1 MKPVIYVVFIAFGH
15 FVNPGAVIL
24 AYGIANFAG
33 FISVLPGGLGIYEA
47 LMIAVLL
54 AAGISPNLSLPVIIM
69 YRVLNT
75 LLQLPPGYYYY
86 QKEIS
91 KHGKPPHDAEL
102 I

>member
-1 MKPVIYVVFIAFGH
+1 IAFGH
-15 FVNPGAVIL
+15 FVNPGAIIL

-33 FISVLPGGLGIYEA
+33 FVSILPGGIGVYET

-54 AAGISPNLSLPVIIM
+54 AAGISPSLSVPVIIM

-75 LLQLPPGYYYY
+75 VLQLPPGYYYY

-91 KHGKPPHDAEL
+91 KHGKPSRNAEIL
-102 I
+102 